1 MTEATSSGYSGGI
14 EHSVSQATDT
24 SQAAPTAASPSRSDW
39 LWASGRYAIAAAS
52 VVLATAISLAL
63 QAWGVH
69 VFLFAFYA
77 AVVGAAWIGIGP
89 GVLAVVLSVMAVQYF
104 FTPPEWSFDINPEDV
119 PFTGSFI
126 ICAIMTLAWSAQR
139 KRTERALE
147 QARDT
152 LEETVQQRTAE
163 LVETNAALKI
173 EIAERQAAEEELRR
187 SETLLAQGQK
197 LSRTASWTLQPASGE
212 MRWSAELFDIFGTDR
227 EGVSPSFRL
236 FRDRVHAD
244 DRARFDAAI
253 AMAVEG
259 SASFSCEVRI
269 TRGGGAIRHVHALGE
284 VHSDPSRGKEVIGTV
299 MDLTDRK
306 RTEQALHD
314 AEAEL
319 ARTLRLA
326 TMTELTASIAHEI
339 NQPLAAIVANASAC
353 VRFLARRPAAVGDAR
368 EAADC
373 IVNDGSRAGEV
384 IARIRALL
392 SKQGPRHVV
401 VDVNGIIGDVIHL
414 LRATLDR
421 QRVAVQT
428 ELATSLPAVM
438 GDAVQLQQVLV
449 NLVTN
454 AVEAM
459 SENRDRARAVTI
471 RSEVDA
477 TGAVLVMVED
487 TGTGL
492 DPQEIDRI
500 FDSFYTTKPEGIGVG
515 LSISRSIIEAHGGQL
530 SAFPVLPHGA
540 RFAFAL
546 PAVEE
551 SSAKYPGSASAM
563 TRQTRELARSGGR

>member
-1 MTEATSSGYSGGI
+1 
-14 EHSVSQATDT
+14 V
-24 SQAAPTAASPSRSDW
+24 
-39 LWASGRYAIAAAS
+39 S

-63 QAWGVH
+63 QNWGVH

-77 AVVGAAWIGIGP
+77 AVVGAAWIGTGP
-89 GVLAVVLSVMAVQYF
+89 GVLSVVLSVVAVQYF
-104 FTPPEWSFDINPEDV
+104 FTPPEWSFEVNPEDV
-119 PFTGSFI
+119 PFTGTFI
-126 ICAIMTLAWSAQR
+126 ICAIMTLAWSSQR
-139 KRTERALE
+139 KRAERVLQ

-152 LEETVQQRTAE
+152 LEETVQRRTAE
-163 LVETNAALKI
+163 LVEANAALKT
-173 EIAERQAAEEELRR
+173 ENAERRAAEEELRR

-197 LSRTASWTLQPASGE
+197 LSRTASWRLQPATGE
-212 MRWSAELFDIFGTDR
+212 MRWSAELFDIFGTGR
-227 EGVSPSFRL
+227 AAVIPSFQL
-236 FRDRVHAD
+236 FRERVHPD

-259 SASFSCEVRI
+259 STNFSCEVRI
-269 TRGGGAIRHVHALGE
+269 IRGGGAIRHVHALGE
-284 VHSDPSRGKEVIGTV
+284 VHADPVGEKEVIGTV
-299 MDLTDRK
+299 MDMTDRM

-339 NQPLAAIVANASAC
+339 NQPLAAIVTNASAC
-353 VRFLARRPAAVGDAR
+353 VRFLARRPASLTDAR

-373 IVNDGSRAGEV
+373 IVSDGTRAGEV

-401 VDVNGIIGDVIHL
+401 VDINGIIGDMIQL

-421 QRVAVQT
+421 QRVVIHT
-428 ELATSLPAVM
+428 ELAVPLPAVM

-454 AVEAM
+454 ATEAM
-459 SENRDRARAVTI
+459 SENRDRPRVVTI

-477 TGAVLVMVED
+477 AGAVLVTVED
-487 TGTGL
+487 TGSGL

-530 SAFPVLPHGA
+530 SASPVLPYGA
-540 RFAFAL
+540 RFSFAVPSVKAHSEKE
-546 PAVEE
+546 PA
-551 SSAKYPGSASAM
+551 AASAM
-563 TRQTRELARSGGR
+563 TGEAREMAGSAER

>member
-1 MTEATSSGYSGGI
+1 
-14 EHSVSQATDT
+14 
-24 SQAAPTAASPSRSDW
+24 
-39 LWASGRYAIAAAS
+39 
-52 VVLATAISLAL
+52 
-63 QAWGVH
+63 
-69 VFLFAFYA
+69 
-77 AVVGAAWIGIGP
+77 
-89 GVLAVVLSVMAVQYF
+89 
-104 FTPPEWSFDINPEDV
+104 
-119 PFTGSFI
+119 
-126 ICAIMTLAWSAQR
+126 
-139 KRTERALE
+139 
-147 QARDT
+147 
-152 LEETVQQRTAE
+152 
-163 LVETNAALKI
+163 
-173 EIAERQAAEEELRR
+173 
-187 SETLLAQGQK
+187 
-197 LSRTASWTLQPASGE
+197 
-212 MRWSAELFDIFGTDR
+212 
-227 EGVSPSFRL
+227 
-236 FRDRVHAD
+236 
-244 DRARFDAAI
+244 
-253 AMAVEG
+253 
-259 SASFSCEVRI
+259 
-269 TRGGGAIRHVHALGE
+269 
-284 VHSDPSRGKEVIGTV
+284 
-299 MDLTDRK
+299 
-306 RTEQALHD
+306 
-314 AEAEL
+314 
-319 ARTLRLA
+319 
-326 TMTELTASIAHEI
+326 
-339 NQPLAAIVANASAC
+339 

>member
-1 MTEATSSGYSGGI
+1 
-14 EHSVSQATDT
+14 
-24 SQAAPTAASPSRSDW
+24 
-39 LWASGRYAIAAAS
+39 
-52 VVLATAISLAL
+52 
-63 QAWGVH
+63 
-69 VFLFAFYA
+69 
-77 AVVGAAWIGIGP
+77 
-89 GVLAVVLSVMAVQYF
+89 
-104 FTPPEWSFDINPEDV
+104 
-119 PFTGSFI
+119 
-126 ICAIMTLAWSAQR
+126 
-139 KRTERALE
+139 
-147 QARDT
+147 
-152 LEETVQQRTAE
+152 
-163 LVETNAALKI
+163 
-173 EIAERQAAEEELRR
+173 LRR

-197 LSRTASWTLQPASGE
+197 LSRTASWTLQPATGE
-212 MRWSAELFDIFGTDR
+212 MRWSAELFDIFGADR
-227 EGVSPSFRL
+227 GGVSPSFQL

-373 IVNDGSRAGEV
+373 IVSDGSRAGEV

-454 AVEAM
+454 AIEAM
-459 SENRDRARAVTI
+459 SENRDRTRAVTI
-471 RSEVDA
+471 RSGVDA
-477 TGAVLVMVED
+477 TGAVLVTVED

-540 RFAFAL
+540 RFTFAL

-551 SSAKYPGSASAM
+551 SSAKYPGPASAM

>member
-1 MTEATSSGYSGGI
+1 M
-14 EHSVSQATDT
+14 SQATDT
-24 SQAAPTAASPSRSDW
+24 SQAAPTAASPRRRDW

-197 LSRTASWTLQPASGE
+197 LSRTASWTLQPATGE

-259 SASFSCEVRI
+259 SASFSCEGRI

-540 RFAFAL
+540 RFALAL

-551 SSAKYPGSASAM
+551 SSAKYPGPASAM
-563 TRQTRELARSGGR
+563 TRQMRELARSGGR

>member
-1 MTEATSSGYSGGI
+1 
-14 EHSVSQATDT
+14 VSQATDT

-39 LWASGRYAIAAAS
+39 LWTSGRYAVAAVS

-197 LSRTASWTLQPASGE
+197 LSRTASWTLQPATGE

-227 EGVSPSFRL
+227 EGVSPSFQL

>member
-1 MTEATSSGYSGGI
+1 
-14 EHSVSQATDT
+14 VSQATDT
-24 SQAAPTAASPSRSDW
+24 SQAAPTAASPRRRDW

-197 LSRTASWTLQPASGE
+197 LSRTASWTLQPATGE

-530 SAFPVLPHGA
+530 SAFPVLPYGA

-551 SSAKYPGSASAM
+551 SSEKDPGSASAM

>member
-1 MTEATSSGYSGGI
+1 M
-14 EHSVSQATDT
+14 SQATDT
-24 SQAAPTAASPSRSDW
+24 SQAVPTAASPSQRDW

-197 LSRTASWTLQPASGE
+197 LSRTASWTLQPATGE

-227 EGVSPSFRL
+227 EGVSPSFQL

-428 ELATSLPAVM
+428 ELAASLPAVM

-459 SENRDRARAVTI
+459 SENRDRTRAVTI
-471 RSEVDA
+471 RSEVDVA
-477 TGAVLVMVED
+477 GAVLVMVED

-551 SSAKYPGSASAM
+551 STAKYPGPATAM

>member
-1 MTEATSSGYSGGI
+1 M
-14 EHSVSQATDT
+14 
-24 SQAAPTAASPSRSDW
+24 
-39 LWASGRYAIAAAS
+39 
-52 VVLATAISLAL
+52 LATAISLAL

-77 AVVGAAWIGIGP
+77 AVVGAAWIGTGP
-89 GVLAVVLSVMAVQYF
+89 GVLSVALSVMAVQYF
-104 FTPPEWSFDINPEDV
+104 FTPPEWSFEVNPEDV

-126 ICAIMTLAWSAQR
+126 VCAIMTLAWSSQR
-139 KRTERALE
+139 KRAERVLQ

-163 LVETNAALKI
+163 LLDANAALMN
-173 EIAERQAAEEELRR
+173 EIAERRAAEEELRR

-197 LSRTASWTLQPASGE
+197 LSRTASWTLQPATGE
-212 MRWSAELFDIFGTDR
+212 MRWSAELFDIFGTD
-227 EGVSPSFRL
+227 GAAVIPSFQL
-236 FRDRVHAD
+236 FRDRVHPD
-244 DRARFDAAI
+244 DCARFDAAI
-253 AMAVEG
+253 AMAVEE
-259 SASFSCEVRI
+259 SASFACEVRI
-269 TRGGGAIRHVHALGE
+269 VRGGGAIRHVHALGE
-284 VHSDPSRGKEVIGTV
+284 VHSDPSREKEVIGTV

-353 VRFLARRPAAVGDAR
+353 VRFLARRPAAVADAR

-392 SKQGPRHVV
+392 SKQGPRHVL
-401 VDVNGIIGDVIHL
+401 VDINGIIGDVIHL

-421 QRVAVQT
+421 QRVVIHT
-428 ELATSLPAVM
+428 ELAASPPRLM

-454 AVEAM
+454 AAEAM
-459 SENRDRARAVTI
+459 SDIADRRRVVTI
-471 RSEVDA
+471 RSGMDA
-477 TGAVLVMVED
+477 AGAVVGMHPVAEQLKGRDNRGAVGPEDVEQL
-487 TGTGL
+487 GR
-492 DPQEIDRI
+492 PAH
-500 FDSFYTTKPEGIGVG
+500 
-515 LSISRSIIEAHGGQL
+515 LSGRRLQ
-530 SAFPVLPHGA
+530 
-540 RFAFAL
+540 R
-546 PAVEE
+546 PACGP
-551 SSAKYPGSASAM
+551 A
-563 TRQTRELARSGGR
+563 

>member
-1 MTEATSSGYSGGI
+1 
-14 EHSVSQATDT
+14 VSQATDT
-24 SQAAPTAASPSRSDW
+24 SRAVPTAASPSRRDW

-197 LSRTASWTLQPASGE
+197 LSRTASWTLQPATGE

>member
-1 MTEATSSGYSGGI
+1 
-14 EHSVSQATDT
+14 VSQATDT
-24 SQAAPTAASPSRSDW
+24 SQAVPTAASPSRRDW
-39 LWASGRYAIAAAS
+39 LWASGRYGIAAAS

-197 LSRTASWTLQPASGE
+197 LSRTASWTLQPATGE

-227 EGVSPSFRL
+227 EGVSPSFQL

-392 SKQGPRHVV
+392 SKQGLRHVL

-459 SENRDRARAVTI
+459 SENRDRTRAVTT
-471 RSEVDA
+471 RSEVDV
-477 TGAVLVMVED
+477 TGAVLVTVED

-551 SSAKYPGSASAM
+551 SSAKYPGPASAM